1 MPLTSAQRAYAAA
14 YQSALVEDKSEP
26 NPDAFGITEG
36 QALMAQARVEKGTID
51 FSDVPVMLQ
60 PPELGTEQS

>member
-14 YQSALVEDKSEP
+14 YQTALVEDEDEP

-36 QALMAQARVEKGTID
+36 QAMMAQARVERGTVD
-51 FSDVPVMLQ
+51 FSDVPEMLQ
-60 PPELGTEQS
+60 PPELDTE